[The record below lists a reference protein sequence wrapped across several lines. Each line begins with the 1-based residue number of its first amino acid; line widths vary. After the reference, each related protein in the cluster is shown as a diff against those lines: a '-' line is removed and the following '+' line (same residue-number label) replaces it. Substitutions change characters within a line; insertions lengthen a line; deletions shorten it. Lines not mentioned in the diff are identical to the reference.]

1 MTDEVL
7 YRYFS
12 TLADGAR
19 IPLLLY
25 NAPGFCGITLESGP
39 RRTPGRHHRTSWA

>member
-7 YRYFS
+7 YGYFS
-12 TLADGAR
+12 RLADTAR

-25 NAPGFCGITLESGP
+25 NAPGFCGITLS
-39 RRTPGRHHRTSWA
+39 A